1 MSVGGL
7 RMGAGR
13 PGWKPKAEDL
23 IRLDARELHGMELFH
38 EPEAG
43 LFCCAGVEFRFRF
56 DGQVLSVKFQLGF
69 NEHAQDILIA
79 RTRCA
84 LGGSRPWLVCPVC
97 KGKKVVL
104 YWLHSTFQCRSCGS
118 IAYLSQSKEVFG
130 RTWRRQRRKELRL
143 RPDGSRPV
151 GMHWSTYGQIK
162 AEIIACQRRRERAIV
177 ALGMKTLPGLNA
189 K

>member
-1 MSVGGL
+1 MSGGGL
-7 RMGAGR
+7 RIGAGR

-23 IRLDARELHGMELFH
+23 IRLDAREMHGVDLFH
-38 EPEAG
+38 DPQAG
-43 LFCCAGVEFRFRF
+43 MFCCAGEEFGFRF
-56 DGQVLSVKFQLGF
+56 DGQVLSVKFQVGL
-69 NEHAQDILIA
+69 NEQAQDILIA

-130 RTWRRQRRKELRL
+130 RTWRRQRRMERRL
-143 RPDGSRPV
+143 GPDGSRPR
-151 GMHWSTYGQIK
+151 GMHCSTYMRILEQIL
-162 AEIIACQRRRERAIV
+162 ACQRRRDRAIV
-177 ALGMKTLPGLNA
+177 ALGMRIFQAL
-189 K
+189 